1 MEILSI
7 SRRMRHVKHA
17 KIDRSTP
24 YLRLWFDGYARNAG
38 RSSEFQ
44 EQFVP
49 FAHKRHM
56 SSLESCERI
65 VLVMQRFVGGP
76 D

>member
-1 MEILSI
+1 MVS
-7 SRRMRHVKHA
+7 MQ
-17 KIDRSTP
+17 RSTAP
-24 YLRLWFDGYARNAG
+24 LPTCVCGSTVTPVMLAG
-38 RSSEFQ
+38 SSEFQ
-44 EQFVP
+44 EQVVP